1 MKKSL
6 WTRLLSLLLAV
17 VLCVELLPAVGSAV
31 SPSED
36 LEHTVEGTVEEPAE
50 VAFEEASLRSERVK
64 HFRMGDGS
72 YVAVQYDVPVHHQ
85 DADGRWQD
93 IDNTLEPVGQT
104 YAVEDGSVAFAA
116 SLNGDAVF
124 TAGADEHRVQLFL
137 DGDSDA
143 LPSHDATLAAP
154 EPTEAVALPE
164 VTEETTEE
172 PAEETETAAAAEE
185 THAEMMVET
194 GAAAELEPAGPAR
207 SYHAA
212 EAVVQES
219 FSLRSDDP
227 FVPEKLSS
235 SLLYPDVYDGVDL
248 AYTLYGET
256 IKETI
261 LVNKAQASYLFSFVL
276 QTGDLT
282 AEMQEDGSVLLLDEA
297 GSPVYAIPAPYMLDA
312 GGTYSDAVRYT
323 LEELDRGSYRL
334 LVDADAA
341 WIEEE
346 AQFPV
351 AIDPTIVKISQSGSL
366 SWAYVF
372 SGRPDTSFPE
382 STVRV
387 GYTQHNGSGEY
398 QAIAAVDELPE
409 LPSGSMVT
417 AAAIHA
423 LQSGFS
429 NVSSDD
435 FQYLYAHQMTI
446 DKTGS
451 QKYSDWIKTL
461 TWNKIYANGT
471 NHYKT
476 ATEDF
481 IRLTSTNGY
490 RSLDITRAARS
501 WYSGGKCH
509 AILLRSDCSASKRI
523 VSSFQTGASYLTVT
537 YRNDFGL
544 ESYYTYQTQS
554 AGRAGTGY
562 ISDHMQRLTFV
573 VPLLSSDSSVMPFGL
588 SLVYNSGLSRESFGV
603 QQKKNPNEPPDYTR
617 DYRNMLLGSGWKLS
631 AQQCVQSVR
640 IGSDDAQTLYWVYT
654 DADGTQHYF
663 SKEGG
668 GGAETDGVFR
678 DEDGLG
684 LKMTCQSNPDSDTGH
699 TNFTITDDNGNETF
713 FRDGILTYTKDAY
726 GNGIYYCYNDINFD
740 TPDGKSWRPT
750 NEVFNRLTRIYRQN
764 KGASVEYLA
773 TLIYDA
779 DGRLLR
785 VGDEAG
791 KETKFHYDNTA
802 GVRQLDY
809 LLCPDGTKLNYT
821 YDTTGLNGAHDG
833 EANYGIW
840 YTYHTDGTIDQFYE
854 FTLDGG
860 THVPGDTVKCWN
872 GKNRSSYR
880 AFGADRQAG
889 TEDDIRLEVVF
900 DNWGRTVSTYTTNT
914 DITRILGSSAASYT
928 DTAERSK
935 QNNRLTSVG
944 STGMTAENLL
954 RDGGLES
961 EDGWTNASTG
971 SGSAAARTTIT
982 NDENRRHGTGGL
994 NLYLPDGAGSGDAAA
1009 ISRPVTLTAGET
1021 YTLSGYFSASSH
1033 LRWSSGARLE
1043 AVVQGGGAEQTVLLT
1058 DARPSSAIE
1067 NGWQRVTATFTAPA
1081 ASCRI
1086 AFRMSG
1092 CTGTAYLDDLQLEQA
1107 EAASTYNLLQNGSFE
1122 FGDAGWDL
1130 QGGSAAA
1137 AETKFGAKAM
1147 TMQGSYNGILH
1158 VSQPVALNCSSDT
1171 TFLLS
1176 GWAQADYAAPNAAL
1190 EFGSGTRY
1198 FGLIAEIF
1206 YVGVDDPERQSV
1218 PFSWATADWQCAVGT
1233 IVPKESG
1240 KTIRRI
1246 IVYCAF
1252 DHNSGTAR
1260 FDNLSLRQEPVQTY
1274 SYNADGNVTAATQ
1287 TGTGTEKAG
1296 YTGTDLTSYTAA
1308 NGAKYTYTY
1317 NAAHDVTS
1325 ASVAGIKSTTT
1336 YNEAGNVTGSKLT
1349 STEKNEQKYLESSA
1363 VATPDRNHTQS
1374 VTDVNGNTTS
1384 YGYNSLAEQLI
1395 LTTDAL
1401 GRTTEYTYD
1410 ANSRRTAMVYRH
1422 GVAAIDYGYENGRLA
1437 TLDRKTYR
1445 SGAAQHQIYSF
1456 GYNQWGQATSTSVGN
1471 LVLSTNDYAPR
1482 GGNLT
1487 QTTYANGVA
1496 VTYSYDLLD
1505 RLVEKSYHET
1515 GKPDFT
1521 IRYTYNAESQLARLR
1536 YEEDGETVGS
1546 YAFEYDSLGRL
1557 IRSTAMDENGSVTQR
1572 TEHLYDAFNRLSGQ
1586 SWTLGAQTYSE
1597 RYAYSDGEKGDGS
1610 LTSMTAA
1617 TGDSLSFG
1625 YDTLKRLNRV
1635 TVKNGSYVILNTA
1648 YAYRDVSWNR
1658 GSAQVEF
1665 RNVRL
1670 GSDSGMLLEGKKYVY
1685 DDVGNLK
1692 EIREST
1698 GDFNKLVE
1706 YAYDSQNQLTSE
1718 AYYKSG
1724 ETKAYLTYYYTYDT
1738 AGNLL
1743 TVSQKEGDT
1752 TTLLQ
1757 TYTYGD
1763 AQWHDLLTAVNG
1775 QAITYDAS
1783 GNPLSYGGWSFGWQ
1797 NGRQLKTASKTSD
1810 GKTETLEYA
1819 YDADGIRTSK
1829 TYTVETFTQIPDYT
1843 VTFKADGTTVKTMT
1857 VEDGYTLK
1865 DSDYPAVPTKTGYT
1879 GAWVKYTSAIHSNV
1893 TVQAKYTAV
1902 STDHTVTFKANGK
1915 TVKTMVVP
1923 DGYVLQDSDYPP
1935 IPPRVGYKGSWS
1947 KVTTAIRRDT
1957 VIYASYMPN
1966 GGGIVIPTQPTSPGE
1981 IMSGGEGE
1989 PVEADV
1995 PAEDETVAPQEMHV
2009 TGTQTVTHE
2018 YLTLNG
2024 KVARETIRTNNTL
2037 TAVLDFIYDES
2048 GKPFALKYSTNGTS
2062 FQTYYYVLNLQGDV
2076 VKLIHYIPGFEYESV
2091 ATYEYDAWGNI
2102 LSSSGRLAE
2111 INPLRYR
2118 GYYYDSETGFYYL
2131 QSRYYDPAN
2140 RRFINADTYSST
2152 DPGDAIG
2159 CNMFAYCGNNPVMRN
2174 DYSGDAW
2181 WHWVVATVAVVG
2193 LAVASVVTCG
2203 GAAAAAMTA
2212 TALISG
2218 TCTTVPA
2225 AATIITGAALGAGV
2239 AYAGSV
2245 VSAASSVKST
2255 EEFAEYGKSALIST
2269 VAGAVVGAVA
2279 GAINAATSCFV
2290 AGTPVLTEDGDKPI
2304 EDVTV
2309 GDYVW
2314 AWDEAT
2320 GTTELKQVVETYV
2333 NETSE
2338 LTHIFVNGEEIVATP
2353 THPFY
2358 CPVKGWT
2365 DAAHLRAGDILVL
2378 VNGEYVVVEKIQH
2391 ELLENPVKVYN
2402 FQVQDYH
2409 TYYVAESGVLVHN
2422 RCLPENSVA
2431 MSTDDALDTASDYLG
2446 PNYTEV
2452 ENGRY
2457 VSFDGDLQVRIG
2469 NADILGQHAGGPHI
2483 NLDWIGAGKYRTFHI
2498 FLLD

>member
-85 DADGRWQD
+85 DADGQWQD

-124 TAGADEHRVQLFL
+124 TADADEHRVQLFL
-137 DGDSDA
+137 DGDSDV

-164 VTEETTEE
+164 VTEETKEAAEE
-172 PAEETETAAAAEE
+172 PAEETETAASEE
-185 THAEMMVET
+185 EPAAEMMVET

-212 EAVVQES
+212 EAVVQEP

-261 LVNKAQASYLFSFVL
+261 LLNKAQASYLFSFVL

-366 SWAYVF
+366 SWAYIF
-372 SGRPDTSFPE
+372 SGRPDYNYPE
-382 STVRV
+382 SPVRV

-398 QAIAAVDELPE
+398 QAIAAVDELPT

-429 NVSSDD
+429 NASSDD
-435 FQYLYAHQMTI
+435 FQYLYAHQLTI
-446 DKTGS
+446 DKTGN

-750 NEVFNRLTRIYRQN
+750 NEVFNRLTRICRQN

-773 TLIYDA
+773 KLIYDA

-809 LLCPDGTKLNYT
+809 ILCPDGTKLNYT

-982 NDENRRHGTGGL
+982 NEENRRHGTGGL

-1033 LRWSSGARLE
+1033 LRWTSGARLE

-1086 AFRMSG
+1086 AFRMRG

-1107 EAASTYNLLQNGSFE
+1107 EAASTYNLLQNASFE
-1122 FGDAGWDL
+1122 FGDTGWNL

-1137 AETKFGAKAM
+1137 ADTRFGAKAM
-1147 TMQGSYNGILH
+1147 TMQGSYDGYLH

-1206 YVGVDDPERQSV
+1206 YVGVEKPERQSV

-1363 VATPDRNHTQS
+1363 VATPDRNHMQS

-1410 ANSRRTAMVYRH
+1410 ANSRRTTMVYRH

-1456 GYNQWGQATSTSVGN
+1456 GYNQWGQATSTSVGDR
-1471 LVLSTNDYAPR
+1471 VLSTNDYAPR

-1515 GKPDFT
+1515 GKPDLT

-1617 TGDSLSFG
+1617 TGDSLEFG
-1625 YDTLKRLNRV
+1625 YDALKRLNRV
-1635 TVKNGSYVILNTA
+1635 TAKSGSSIIMNTA

-1670 GSDSGMLLEGKKYVY
+1670 GSDSGMLLEGKKYSY
-1685 DDVGNLK
+1685 DKAGNLVM
-1692 EIREST
+1692 ISEST

-1706 YAYDSQNQLTSE
+1706 YAYDDQNQLVKES
-1718 AYYKSG
+1718 
-1724 ETKAYLTYYYTYDT
+1724 YYTPGNEKPYDVYDYSYDT

-1743 TVSQKEGDT
+1743 SVTKNGTVI
-1752 TTLLQ
+1752 Q

-1775 QAITYDAS
+1775 QAIPYDAS

-1810 GKTETLEYA
+1810 GKTETLEYS

-1829 TYTVETFTQIPDYT
+1829 TYTVETFTQLPDYT
-1843 VTFKADGTTVKTMT
+1843 VTFTADGTTVKTMT

-1879 GAWVKYTSAIHSNV
+1879 GEWVKYTSAVHSNV

-1995 PAEDETVAPQEMHV
+1995 PAEDETVAPQGTHV

-2048 GKPFALKYSTNGTS
+2048 GKPFALKYSTDGTS

-2076 VKLIHYIPGFEYESV
+2076 VKLIQESGGVV
-2091 ATYEYDAWGNI
+2091 ARYTYDAWGN
-2102 LSSSGRLAE
+2102 LLDSGGNLAE
-2111 INPLRYR
+2111 VNPLRYR
-2118 GYYYDSETGFYYL
+2118 GYYYDNETGFYYL

-2140 RRFINADTYSST
+2140 RRFINADRHMST
-2152 DPGDAIG
+2152 GQG
-2159 CNMFAYCGNNPVMRN
+2159 FVGTNMFAYCDNSPVFLV
-2174 DYSGDAW
+2174 DHDGDEAETVEW
-2181 WHWVVATVAVVG
+2181 WAATMWWLCAVDGPIPVG
-2193 LAVASVVTCG
+2193 DIIYGIGLGVCG
-2203 GAAAAAMTA
+2203 GILVYEAVTAPTVRDIPTPDAAIEQARPETPEVTSQNPPTEKDGYIAPKGGPRKVRAKNGQYGWLDA
-2212 TALISG
+2212 NG
-2218 TCTTVPA
+2218 NVWVPA
-2225 AATIITGAALGAGV
+2225 ATGTP
-2239 AYAGSV
+2239 
-2245 VSAASSVKST
+2245 SAHGGGHWDVQSKDGNGYTNV
-2255 EEFAEYGKSALIST
+2255 YPGGKSRGGKGSFPKLPSWMRLE
-2269 VAGAVVGAVA
+2269 
-2279 GAINAATSCFV
+2279 IN
-2290 AGTPVLTEDGDKPI
+2290 
-2304 EDVTV
+2304 
-2309 GDYVW
+2309 
-2314 AWDEAT
+2314 
-2320 GTTELKQVVETYV
+2320 
-2333 NETSE
+2333 
-2338 LTHIFVNGEEIVATP
+2338 
-2353 THPFY
+2353 
-2358 CPVKGWT
+2358 
-2365 DAAHLRAGDILVL
+2365 
-2378 VNGEYVVVEKIQH
+2378 
-2391 ELLENPVKVYN
+2391 
-2402 FQVQDYH
+2402 
-2409 TYYVAESGVLVHN
+2409 
-2422 RCLPENSVA
+2422 
-2431 MSTDDALDTASDYLG
+2431 
-2446 PNYTEV
+2446 
-2452 ENGRY
+2452 
-2457 VSFDGDLQVRIG
+2457 
-2469 NADILGQHAGGPHI
+2469 
-2483 NLDWIGAGKYRTFHI
+2483 
-2498 FLLD
+2498 

>member
-50 VAFEEASLRSERVK
+50 VAFEEASLRGERVK

-137 DGDSDA
+137 DGDPDA

-194 GAAAELEPAGPAR
+194 GAAAEPEPAGPAR

-212 EAVVQES
+212 EAVVQEP

-312 GGTYSDAVRYT
+312 EGAYSDAVRYT

-372 SGRPDTSFPE
+372 SGRPNYSYPA
-382 STVRV
+382 SPVQV
-387 GYTQHNGSGEY
+387 GYTSIGSGEY
-398 QAIAAVDELPE
+398 QAIAAVDELPA

-429 NVSSDD
+429 NDSSST

-451 QKYSDWIKTL
+451 QKYSDWIRTL

-471 NHYKT
+471 NPYKT

-501 WYSGGKCH
+501 WYSGGNCH

-603 QQKKNPNEPPDYTR
+603 QQKENANEPPDYTR

-750 NEVFNRLTRIYRQN
+750 NEVFNRLTRICRQN
-764 KGASVEYLA
+764 KDASVEYLA

-821 YDTTGLNGAHDG
+821 YDTIGLNGAHDG

-854 FTLDGG
+854 FTLNGG
-860 THVPGDTVKCWN
+860 THVPSDTVKCWN

-880 AFGADRQAG
+880 AFGADQLAE

-900 DNWGRTVSTYTTNT
+900 DNWGRTISTYTTNT

-982 NDENRRHGTGGL
+982 NEENRRHGTGGL

-1107 EAASTYNLLQNGSFE
+1107 EAASTYNLLQNASFE
-1122 FGDAGWDL
+1122 FGDAGWNL

-1137 AETKFGAKAM
+1137 ADTRFGAKAM
-1147 TMQGSYNGILH
+1147 TMQGSYDGYLH

-1233 IVPKESG
+1233 IVPKQSG

-1274 SYNADGNVTAATQ
+1274 AYNADGNVTAATQ

-1336 YNEAGNVTGSKLT
+1336 YNEAGNVIGSKLT

-1363 VATPDRNHTQS
+1363 VATPDRNHMQS

-1401 GRTTEYTYD
+1401 GRTTNYTYD
-1410 ANSRRTAMVYRH
+1410 ANSRRTTMVYRH

-1437 TLDRKTYR
+1437 TLDRKTFR
-1445 SGAAQHQIYSF
+1445 SGATQHQIYSF
-1456 GYNQWGQATSTSVGN
+1456 GYNQWGQATSTSVGDR
-1471 LVLSTNDYAPR
+1471 VLSTNDYAPR

-1487 QTTYANGVA
+1487 QTTYANGAA

-1586 SWTLGAQTYSE
+1586 SWTLGSQTYSE

-1617 TGDSLSFG
+1617 TGDSLEFG
-1625 YDTLKRLNRV
+1625 YDALKRLNRV
-1635 TVKNGSYVILNTA
+1635 TAKSGSSIIMNTA

-1724 ETKAYLTYYYTYDT
+1724 EAKAYLTYYYTYDT

-1743 TVSQKEGDT
+1743 TVSQKKGNT

-1829 TYTVETFTQIPDYT
+1829 TYTVETFTQVPDYT
-1843 VTFKADGTTVKTMT
+1843 VTFQADGTTVKTMT

-1865 DSDYPAVPTKTGYT
+1865 DSDYPAVPGKTGYT
-1879 GAWVKYTSAIHSNV
+1879 GEWVKYTSAIHSNV
-1893 TVQAKYTAV
+1893 TINATYTKDVVTYTVTFIADGVTVKTMTVADGYTLKDFDYPTVPSKTGYNGMWKKYTSAIHKNV
-1902 STDHTVTFKANGK
+1902 TVYAIYRALTTAKHTVTFVARVEV
-1915 TVKTMVVP
+1915 VKTMTVS
-1923 DGYVLQDSDYPP
+1923 DGYTLQSSDYPTV
-1935 IPPRVGYKGSWS
+1935 PPREGYRGTWERYSSPVYEDITINAVYHKLGD
-1947 KVTTAIRRDT
+1947 I
-1957 VIYASYMPN
+1957 
-1966 GGGIVIPTQPTSPGE
+1966 IPTQPTDPDE

-1995 PAEDETVAPQEMHV
+1995 PAEDETVAPQGTHV

-2024 KVARETIRTNNTL
+2024 KVARETIKTNNSL
-2037 TAVLDFIYDES
+2037 TAVLDFVYDES

-2102 LSSSGRLAE
+2102 ASSSGRLAE

-2118 GYYYDSETGFYYL
+2118 GYYYDNETGFYYL

-2140 RRFINADTYSST
+2140 RRFISADVYAST
-2152 DPGDAIG
+2152 GQG
-2159 CNMFAYCGNNPVMRN
+2159 FVGTNMFAYCNNKPIINSDPSGHALRSNLTAICDGGSGYLDRTKDVKRVLRENYEQAKRWGWELDGPFEFYDAVKDGGKWDYKLHPDGSEWIPRN
-2174 DYSGDAW
+2174 G
-2181 WHWVVATVAVVG
+2181 VF
-2193 LAVASVVTCG
+2193 SVNG
-2203 GAAAAAMTA
+2203 KKMTA
-2212 TALISG
+2212 EQLGNINYGFTGSVLGFPAPVLRMAGGFVAIKNSG
-2218 TCTTVPA
+2218 INWEDWWYDFDSKEDAEMIQLGIDMEYLMT
-2225 AATIITGAALGAGV
+2225 ITG
-2239 AYAGSV
+2239 Y
-2245 VSAASSVKST
+2245 
-2255 EEFAEYGKSALIST
+2255 
-2269 VAGAVVGAVA
+2269 
-2279 GAINAATSCFV
+2279 
-2290 AGTPVLTEDGDKPI
+2290 
-2304 EDVTV
+2304 
-2309 GDYVW
+2309 
-2314 AWDEAT
+2314 
-2320 GTTELKQVVETYV
+2320 
-2333 NETSE
+2333 
-2338 LTHIFVNGEEIVATP
+2338 
-2353 THPFY
+2353 
-2358 CPVKGWT
+2358 
-2365 DAAHLRAGDILVL
+2365 
-2378 VNGEYVVVEKIQH
+2378 
-2391 ELLENPVKVYN
+2391 
-2402 FQVQDYH
+2402 
-2409 TYYVAESGVLVHN
+2409 
-2422 RCLPENSVA
+2422 
-2431 MSTDDALDTASDYLG
+2431 STD
-2446 PNYTEV
+2446 EV
-2452 ENGRY
+2452 
-2457 VSFDGDLQVRIG
+2457 VDFF
-2469 NADILGQHAGGPHI
+2469 
-2483 NLDWIGAGKYRTFHI
+2483 WK
-2498 FLLD
+2498 